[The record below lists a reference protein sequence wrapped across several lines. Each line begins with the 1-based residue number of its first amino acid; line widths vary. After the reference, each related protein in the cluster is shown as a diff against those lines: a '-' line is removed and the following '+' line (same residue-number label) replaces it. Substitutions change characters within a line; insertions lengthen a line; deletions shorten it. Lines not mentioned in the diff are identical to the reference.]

1 MFTAWWVCIE
11 GVQKVD
17 WTNFNSTQYNNCSLF
32 SFNVFHEALHLTF
45 LLFDRT
51 HGMVRPR
58 VCHWETQFRVWTY
71 LRMNGNGWTRCLIF
85 FRVFCQQ
92 YVFKS
97 DPTVNDTLTGHCDLV
112 ITCLIWCVANNIP
125 KHKPFSYPTEMKK
138 YAEKFTYLQW
148 PQGKSKLSYKLGVY
162 GLINNHVRVI

>member
-1 MFTAWWVCIE
+1 MFTIFIQRVPRSTTPHFFIVRSYAWHGTTE
-11 GVQKVD
+11 
-17 WTNFNSTQYNNCSLF
+17 SL
-32 SFNVFHEALHLTF
+32 SLRDTISCMDVFT
-45 LLFDRT
+45 
-51 HGMVRPR
+51 
-58 VCHWETQFRVWTY
+58 
-71 LRMNGNGWTRCLIF
+71 NGWKWLNTVLDF

-112 ITCLIWCVANNIP
+112 ITCLIWCVANNLP
-125 KHKPFSYPTEMKK
+125 KHWNKHKPFSYPTEMKK

-162 GLINNHVRVI
+162 GLINNPVRVI